1 MLPDHTD
8 PEHKR
13 MRKYSTYVL
22 SLMPKK
28 LKMEYWPTM
37 PEIYEQDGEMS
48 VIDFQTQYELQFV
61 DSGSSFLSKDDF
73 EQLRNGDYFAG
84 AANGTDSTAIS
95 ILRLDKLTQQRQ
107 KIFAVE
113 LKGMPFPQQMKI
125 ILSLFTGPRPK
136 FRYKK
141 IVADATGVGLG
152 LIQVMKDQ
160 GLDIIPITFNAKDR
174 FTNTNTN
181 YKTTMYRA
189 ILAAIQNDK
198 FKYPSLD
205 NVPKNDHVFLHK
217 QLMQWS
223 DLVVKKITGS
233 NNISV
238 ESSTTNE
245 DHADADALSYFATVI
260 DQKQHRMPNGITYRS
275 SR

>member
-1 MLPDHTD
+1 
-8 PEHKR
+8 
-13 MRKYSTYVL
+13 
-22 SLMPKK
+22 
-28 LKMEYWPTM
+28 
-37 PEIYEQDGEMS
+37 MS

-61 DSGSSFLSKDDF
+61 DSGSSFLSKEDF
-73 EQLRNGDYFAG
+73 EQLRNGDFSWQKYGDLSEKYYVGIDFAG

-223 DLVVKKITGS
+223 DLVVESIKSS
-233 NNISV
+233 NNIRV

-245 DHADADALSYFATVI
+245 DFCDSDALSYFATVI
-260 DQKQHRMPNGITYRS
+260 DQKQHKMPSGITYRS